1 MEGIQGAGSSQH
13 HPEHQDRRVSIPR
26 AAVRSYRTV
35 LQTVPTWI
43 WLTAAGIIVYQ
54 IFYAWW
60 LIVKPGGEEALL
72 WFGDTAYLISPVTA
86 TVLLILV
93 AQRFPDTRTRW
104 AWRLLGASVLMWTV
118 GDAIWSVY
126 EIGLDMEVP
135 YPSVCDVAYL
145 AAYPLGFAGLFL
157 FPRAPVGRLRRLKL
171 TLDTLIA
178 MAVLATFSCYFVIGE
193 LIGSS
198 GESLLGDAVNITYPI
213 ADLGLIFAVLVLIG
227 RPGPRYLNLPLALLA
242 AGFAVTAVADSIFIY
257 AVDLSGYA
265 TGDFLDLGW
274 IVSYNLMAYAAL
286 AVFVL
291 VSPATDEG
299 TPVARGV
306 STLPSLIPYAVV
318 APLAGLLIA
327 TQVDD
332 KSLAFHYLV
341 IGGATATFILIVIR
355 QVLSIY
361 ENAALNRALGARAE
375 ELARRHQQLTLLH
388 RAASAL
394 SQRLRAKDVL
404 ALGRLLISEWASAK
418 KVNIWELNGRRPR
431 LWNYPG
437 DSKSKQRQSPPLSVR
452 ADRVKLAAR
461 NATPVLFRDSN
472 EHQGLT
478 QAVEANSLNQEGTLY
493 VPLTSGRNNG
503 AVAELMLT
511 GRPSPSTSDL
521 ELLRT
526 LGIEVGAALERAH
539 QFEEAREQADR
550 DFVTGLYNH
559 RFAQAEIE
567 RSLRD
572 CVRQKRPF
580 SVVLMDIDNFRLLNE
595 THGHPAGDRVLKM
608 VAAHLASACKGEL
621 LPARFGGDEFIALL
635 PGVDRQEAL
644 TFARSVQ
651 EWATGQGLQFQEGDR
666 IPIRMSYGV
675 ASYPDHGDRR
685 HDLLAA
691 ADANLYESKLLGGK
705 IVGRSQAERERGELR
720 RLGTFG
726 LLESLVTSVD
736 NKDHYTRA
744 HTENVTDYALL
755 LATELGFSEDVR
767 RTLRV
772 AGLLHDVGKICIPD
786 RILRKPGPLT
796 EEEYEIVKQHVVIA
810 DYLIVDL
817 PNVADVRDAVL
828 HHHERFDGSGYARG
842 LKGEEIPVLGRLMA
856 VVDAFSAMVLD
867 RPYRKARSLEE
878 GLAELRRYSGAQ
890 FDPEMVNAFAA
901 AMERQLS
908 VGRETVAGSPW
919 T

>member
-1 MEGIQGAGSSQH
+1 
-13 HPEHQDRRVSIPR
+13 VSISR
-26 AAVRSYRTV
+26 AAVRSYHTV
-35 LQTVPTWI
+35 VQTLPIWI

-54 IFYAWW
+54 VFYVWW
-60 LIVKPGGEEALL
+60 LIVKPGGDEALL
-72 WFGDTAYLISPVTA
+72 WFSDTAYLIPPVAA
-86 TVLLILV
+86 TILLFLA
-93 AQRFPDTRTRW
+93 AQHSAERETRLGGCM
-104 AWRLLGASVLMWTV
+104 LLWTV
-118 GDAIWSVY
+118 GETIWCLYDLV
-126 EIGLDMEVP
+126 LDTEVP
-135 YPSVCDVAYL
+135 YPSVADAAYL

-157 FPRAPVGRLRRLKL
+157 FPRAPVAGFRRLKL

-178 MAVLATFSCYFVIGE
+178 MVVVATFSCYFVIGE
-193 LIGSS
+193 LISSS
-198 GESLLGDAVNITYPI
+198 GESLLGNAVNITYPI

-242 AGFAVTAVADSIFIY
+242 AGFAATALADSLFIY
-257 AVDLSGYA
+257 AVDVSGYA

-274 IVSYNLMAYAAL
+274 IVGYNLVAYAAL
-286 AVFVL
+286 ATFVL
-291 VSPATDEG
+291 DRPATDEA
-299 TPVARGV
+299 TTAARGT
-306 STLPSLIPYAVV
+306 SPLRSLIPYAVA
-318 APLAGLLIA
+318 APLGGLLIA
-327 TQVDD
+327 TQMDD
-332 KSLAFHYLV
+332 KPLAFHYLV
-341 IGGATATFILIVIR
+341 IGGATVTFILIVTR
-355 QVLSIY
+355 QIMSIY

-394 SQRLRAKDVL
+394 SQHLRAKDVL

-418 KVNIWELNGRRPR
+418 QVNIWELNGRRPR
-431 LWNYPG
+431 LWNQPG
-437 DSKSKQRQSPPLSVR
+437 DSKSKQRQGPPLSVR

-461 NATPVLFRDSN
+461 NATPVLFRESD

-478 QAVEANSLNQEGTLY
+478 LAAEANSLNQEGTLY
-493 VPLTSGRNNG
+493 IPLASGRNNG
-503 AVAELMLT
+503 AVAELILT
-511 GRPSPSTSDL
+511 GRPSPSTKDL

-526 LGIEVGAALERAH
+526 LGIEVGTALERAH
-539 QFEEAREQADR
+539 QFEEARAQADR

-559 RFAQAEIE
+559 RFAQGEIE
-567 RSLRD
+567 RSLQD

-580 SVVLMDIDNFRLLNE
+580 SVVLMDIDNFRMLNE
-595 THGHPAGDRVLKM
+595 THGHAAGDRVLKM

-644 TFARSVQ
+644 TFAYSLQVWAAEQGVQ
-651 EWATGQGLQFQEGDR
+651 FDEGER
-666 IPIRMSYGV
+666 VPVRMSYGV

-810 DYLIVDL
+810 DYLLVDL
-817 PNVADVRDAVL
+817 PNVADVRAAVL

-878 GLAELRRYSGAQ
+878 GLAELRRCSGTQ
-890 FDPEMVNAFAA
+890 FDPEMVNAFVT

-908 VGRETVAGSPW
+908 VTRGTAVGTAW

>member
-1 MEGIQGAGSSQH
+1 
-13 HPEHQDRRVSIPR
+13 VSLAR
-26 AAVRSYRTV
+26 TAVNSGRTV
-35 LQTVPTWI
+35 LQTLPAWI
-43 WLTAAGIIVYQ
+43 WLTASGIIVYQ
-54 IFYAWW
+54 VFYVWW
-60 LIVKPGGEEALL
+60 LIVKPGGDEALL
-72 WFGDTAYLISPVTA
+72 WFSDTAYLIPPAAA
-86 TVLLILV
+86 TILLFLA
-93 AQRFPDTRTRW
+93 AQHSVERETRL
-104 AWRLLGASVLMWTV
+104 AWRLLGGCMLLWTIGETIWCMYDLV
-118 GDAIWSVY
+118 TDA
-126 EIGLDMEVP
+126 EVP
-135 YPSVCDVAYL
+135 YPSVADAAYL
-145 AAYPLGFAGLFL
+145 AAYPLGFAGLFI
-157 FPRAPVGRLRRLKL
+157 FPRAPVAGLRRLKL
-171 TLDTLIA
+171 SLDTLIA
-178 MAVLATFSCYFVIGE
+178 MVVLATLSCYFVIGE
-193 LIGSS
+193 LMNSS

-213 ADLGLIFAVLVLIG
+213 ADLGLMFAVLVLIG

-242 AGFAVTAVADSIFIY
+242 AGFAATAVADSLFIY
-257 AVDLSGYA
+257 SVDISGYV
-265 TGDFLDLGW
+265 TGNFLDLGW
-274 IVSYNLMAYAAL
+274 IVGYNLTAYAAL
-286 AVFVL
+286 ATL
-291 VSPATDEG
+291 ILARPATDEVRP
-299 TPVARGV
+299 TERRTSPLR
-306 STLPSLIPYAVV
+306 SLIPYALATPLV
-318 APLAGLLIA
+318 ALLIA
-327 TQVDD
+327 SQVDD
-332 KSLAFHYLV
+332 KSAAFHYLV
-341 IGGATATFILIVIR
+341 IGGATVTFILIVTR
-355 QVLSIY
+355 QVISIY

-404 ALGRLLISEWASAK
+404 ALARLLISEWASAK
-418 KVNIWELNGRRPR
+418 QVNIWELNGRRPR
-431 LWNYPG
+431 LWD
-437 DSKSKQRQSPPLSVR
+437 DSGNSRSKRRQGTPLSVR

-461 NATPVLFRDSN
+461 NAAPVLFRDGG

-478 QAVEANSLNQEGTLY
+478 QATEASSLNQEGTLY
-493 VPLTSGRNNG
+493 IPLANGRNNG
-503 AVAELMLT
+503 AVAELILT

-526 LGIEVGAALERAH
+526 LGIEVGAALQRAH

-550 DFVTGLYNH
+550 DFVTDLHNH
-559 RFAQAEIE
+559 RFAQEEIE
-567 RSLRD
+567 RSLQA
-572 CVRQKRPF
+572 CVRQERPF
-580 SVVLMDIDNFRLLNE
+580 SVILMDIDNFRLLNE
-595 THGHPAGDRVLKM
+595 THGHPAGDRILKM
-608 VAAHLASACKGEL
+608 VAGHLVSACKGEAL
-621 LPARFGGDEFIALL
+621 AARFGGDEFIALL

-644 TFARSVQ
+644 TFAHSLQ
-651 EWATGQGLQFQEGDR
+651 EWAAGQGVQFHEGDR
-666 IPIRMSYGV
+666 IPVRMSYGI
-675 ASYPDHGDRR
+675 ASYPDHGDSR
-685 HDLLAA
+685 HELLAA

-810 DYLIVDL
+810 DYLVVDL
-817 PNVADVRDAVL
+817 PNVADVRSAVL
-828 HHHERFDGSGYARG
+828 HHHERFDGSGYVRG

-878 GLAELRRYSGAQ
+878 GLAELRRCSGTQ
-890 FDPEMVNAFAA
+890 FDPEMVHAFVA

-908 VGRETVAGSPW
+908 ATRETAAGYPW